1 MARAKARQYFEA
13 LYRKELLHMGVYG
26 RLMRYERNPSLK
38 EILGRLS
45 RLEGSH
51 AAMWRSLVGDV
62 RAPPRPAAEEARV
75 SFYRAFRLL
84 FGLSMTIKVIEY
96 KEAQLYRRLEAAL
109 SSSGATPREKA
120 TINRIERSE
129 DEREDPLINKIAEH
143 SAILNN
149 IRDVIFGMNDGLVE
163 ILAAAVGIS
172 AALQSSLLVLV
183 AGLIVALSGTLSM
196 AGGAY
201 LSTAYEKQLRVM
213 QRKSF
218 KKPAKSALYVGISY
232 IIGAMFPLL
241 PFMAGYSGFYGIAAS
256 IAITAVV
263 LTVVA
268 STIAVI
274 TDVSIKRR
282 VASTLA
288 ITLGIAAL
296 TILIGY
302 LARVQFGISI

>member
-1 MARAKARQYFEA
+1 MADGATRAYFEA
-13 LYRKELLHMGVYG
+13 LYRKEVLHMNVYG
-26 RLMRYERNPSLK
+26 RLMRYERNQSLRT
-38 EILGRLS
+38 ILGRLS
-45 RLEGSH
+45 RLEGRH
-51 AAMWRSLVGDV
+51 AAMWRSLVGGA
-62 RAPPRPAAEEARV
+62 RAEPSPAAAAARV
-75 SFYRAFRLL
+75 SLYRAFRLC

-96 KEAQLYRRLEAAL
+96 KEAQLYRKLEAAIA
-109 SSSGATPREKA
+109 SSGVTPHEKA
-120 TINRIERSE
+120 VVARIERSE
-129 DEREDPLINKIAEH
+129 GEREAPLVNRVAEH

-163 ILAAAVGIS
+163 ILAATVGIG
-172 AALQSSLLVLV
+172 AALQNTLLILV

-213 QRKSF
+213 QKKSF
-218 KKPAKSALYVGISY
+218 KRPARSALYVGVSY
-232 IIGAMFPLL
+232 IIGAMFPLI
-241 PFMAGYSGFYGIAAS
+241 PFMAGYGGFYGIAAS
-256 IAITAVV
+256 IAITAAV

-282 VASTLA
+282 VASTLL

-302 LARVQFGISI
+302 LARVQLGITI

>member
-1 MARAKARQYFEA
+1 MARMGKSEYFEA

-26 RLMRYERNPSLK
+26 RLMRYEKDPGLRS
-38 EILGRLS
+38 ILGRLS
-45 RLEGSH
+45 RLEGRH
-51 AAMWRSLVGDV
+51 AALWRSLVSSDGSKPNPV
-62 RAPPRPAAEEARV
+62 AESARV
-75 SFYRAFRLL
+75 SLYRAFRFC

-96 KEAQLYRRLEAAL
+96 NEAQLHKRLDSVLA
-109 SSSGATPREKA
+109 SSGSTPRQREV
-120 TINRIERSE
+120 IRRIHASE
-129 DEREDPLINKIAEH
+129 GEREDPLVNKVAEH
-143 SAILNN
+143 STILNN

-163 ILAAAVGIS
+163 ILAATVGIS

-201 LSTAYEKQLRVM
+201 LSTAYEKQLRM
-213 QRKSF
+213 IQRKSF

-232 IIGAMFPLL
+232 IVGAMFPLM
-241 PFMAGYSGFYGIAAS
+241 PFMAGYSGAVGIAMS
-256 IAITAVV
+256 VLITALV
-263 LTVVA
+263 LTMVA

-282 VASTLA
+282 VASTLL

-296 TILIGY
+296 TIVIGY
-302 LARVQFGISI
+302 FARVWLGLSI